1 MLRLERVGKI
11 YPTGEV
17 LRDVTWEVKSGDRIG
32 LVGVNGAGKST
43 QLRIIAGLEEPS
55 SGQVVRQGDPRIV
68 FLQQEFDVDVRRT
81 VREELFQA
89 FGEAAEVRNRQGH
102 VEQAM
107 ASERAAEDPDHL
119 QELIEELGRLQTRFE
134 GLHGYELDAR
144 IDKLLPT
151 IGFNEAK
158 AERLVGD
165 YSGGWQMRIA
175 LGKILLQEPDLLLLD
190 EPTNHLDMATIEWL
204 EGYLTEINVPLV
216 VISHDRTFLDRVCNQ
231 IVETER
237 GISRSY
243 LGNYSQ
249 HLEQKAL
256 EREAS
261 QSAFDRQQKEL
272 AAQQAYIDR
281 FRASATR
288 STQAKSR
295 EKLLDKVERIDAPV
309 ESIGG
314 PQFQFPPAPRSGRQ
328 IALIDNLTHYY
339 DDNILFLEAN
349 LEVERGDRIA
359 FVGPNG
365 AGKSTLL
372 RLVMGLEQPSEGSAR
387 LGEHNVEAGYFE
399 QNQAEALDLEKT
411 VIDTLFEAVPDWTQ
425 TQVRSLLGSFC
436 FSNDAVFKQ
445 VGQLSGG
452 EKARL
457 ALALMLLTPC
467 NLLVLDEPTNHLD
480 IPAKQMLEDAL
491 MQYEG
496 AALLVS
502 HDRTFIARVANR
514 IVELRDGE
522 LVLYQGDYAYYLEK
536 KEEEAAL
543 LRQAEEDEAREAR
556 RTANRAKQKAKAENR
571 RKRPT

>member
-107 ASERAAEDPDHL
+107 ASERAADDPDHL

-372 RLVMGLEQPSEGSAR
+372 RLVMGLEKPSEGSAR

-522 LVLYQGDYAYYLEK
+522 LVLYRGDYAYYLEK

-543 LRQAEEDEAREAR
+543 LRQAEEDEAREAKR
-556 RTANRAKQKAKAENR
+556 AANRAKQKAKAENR

>member
-1 MLRLERVGKI
+1 VLRLERVGKI

-339 DDNILFLEAN
+339 DDNILFLEAS

>member
-1 MLRLERVGKI
+1 M
-11 YPTGEV
+11 
-17 LRDVTWEVKSGDRIG
+17 
-32 LVGVNGAGKST
+32 
-43 QLRIIAGLEEPS
+43 
-55 SGQVVRQGDPRIV
+55 
-68 FLQQEFDVDVRRT
+68 
-81 VREELFQA
+81 
-89 FGEAAEVRNRQGH
+89 
-102 VEQAM
+102 
-107 ASERAAEDPDHL
+107 
-119 QELIEELGRLQTRFE
+119 
-134 GLHGYELDAR
+134 
-144 IDKLLPT
+144 
-151 IGFNEAK
+151 
-158 AERLVGD
+158 
-165 YSGGWQMRIA
+165 
-175 LGKILLQEPDLLLLD
+175 
-190 EPTNHLDMATIEWL
+190 
-204 EGYLTEINVPLV
+204 
-216 VISHDRTFLDRVCNQ
+216 
-231 IVETER
+231 
-237 GISRSY
+237 
-243 LGNYSQ
+243 
-249 HLEQKAL
+249 
-256 EREAS
+256 
-261 QSAFDRQQKEL
+261 
-272 AAQQAYIDR
+272 
-281 FRASATR
+281 
-288 STQAKSR
+288 
-295 EKLLDKVERIDAPV
+295 ERIDAPV
-309 ESIGG
+309 ESLGG

-328 IALIDNLTHYY
+328 IALIDNLTHHY

-522 LVLYQGDYAYYLEK
+522 LVLYRGDYAYYLEK

-543 LRQAEEDEAREAR
+543 LRQAEEDEAREAKR
-556 RTANRAKQKAKAENR
+556 AANRAKQKSKAESR